1 MTRLEFERRQR
12 GLTQADLGRSILYDR
27 AVISR
32 LEHQQ
37 PRPEEV
43 NRRLKDALERFFGL
57 DFHVLLKPV
66 FKVLDHSG
74 KTVRAGSK
82 ALDS

>member
-37 PRPEEV
+37 PRPEDV

-57 DFHVLLKPV
+57 DFDALLKPV
-66 FKVLDHSG
+66 CKVPDLSRRTIRPG
-74 KTVRAGSK
+74 NE
-82 ALDS
+82 ALDA